1 MKRITFALPALL
13 ILFAGCVQSN
23 MAEPESIPQTESPAP
38 TVQTETIAVE
48 IGEESP
54 APAATAIPTPTPT
67 PLPTPE
73 PTSAPTPSPEPTPTP
88 DPYRPE
94 KVTAH
99 SENEAFWYGPLTDA
113 LKEYITGSTFPLN
126 PKDCP
131 VKIGDLRYVSLLYVD
146 FEGFE
151 HTGALI
157 VHKRVA
163 ADVLNIFYKLYTAS
177 YPLAS
182 VNLLDDYGEAFDDN
196 ISMAANNTSAF
207 CCRPVT
213 GTKKFSKHAYGVA
226 IDINPMMNPYI
237 RPDKSFA
244 PENSAPYLDRSQKL
258 PGMIDENDYCY
269 KVFTSYG
276 WKWGGHF
283 KGETD
288 YQHFYKDLDW

>member
-1 MKRITFALPALL
+1 MLSALL
-13 ILFAGCVQSN
+13 FVFSGCTQSHIPE
-23 MAEPESIPQTESPAP
+23 AESASAADPSAP
-38 TVQTETIAVE
+38 VSQAPVVAVE
-48 IGEESP
+48 IP
-54 APAATAIPTPTPT
+54 LAPSEPSASAVPSPTPTPV
-67 PLPTPE
+67 PTPE
-73 PTSAPTPSPEPTPTP
+73 PTPEPTPTP
-88 DPYRPE
+88 VPTPTPDPFRPE
-94 KVTAH
+94 KVTFH
-99 SENEAFWYGPLTDA
+99 PENEAFWYGPLTDA
-113 LKEYITGSTFPLN
+113 LKEYIIGSTFPED
-126 PKDCP
+126 PKKCP
-131 VKIGDLRYVSLLYVD
+131 VKITDLRYVSVLYVD
-146 FEGFE
+146 FDDIE

-157 VHKRVA
+157 VHKRVVD
-163 ADVLNIFYKLYTAS
+163 DVLKIFYKLYKAS

-237 RPDKSFA
+237 RPDGSIA
-244 PENSAPYLDRSQKL
+244 PENSRPYLDRKQKL
-258 PGMIDENDYCY
+258 PGMIDESDYCY

-288 YQHFYKDLDW
+288 YQHFYKVLDW